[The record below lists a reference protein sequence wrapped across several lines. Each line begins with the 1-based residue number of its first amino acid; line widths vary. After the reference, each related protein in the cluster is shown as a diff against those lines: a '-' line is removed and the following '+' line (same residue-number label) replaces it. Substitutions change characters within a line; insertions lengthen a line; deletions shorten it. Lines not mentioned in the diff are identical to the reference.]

1 MKSTED
7 FDTHFVICV
16 VGGDLSNELDVR
28 LSGKVDATKNETF
41 GDNDFMVYYSS
52 GRIQNPKV
60 ANNFSTQCFI
70 SCFVVS
76 LYIIQLSTYVINL
89 NNLSRFKIL
98 FSKGVIECKACD
110 GAAKPIVKVTIGGED
125 ITGMQVLDKHIIV
138 IAARKRSLGQ
148 GNVFTRVC
156 HSIHRGKGVGFPA
169 CVTVHITSIQGGW
182 LPIAS

>member
-7 FDTHFVICV
+7 FDTPFVICV
-16 VGGDLSNELDVR
+16 VGGDLSNQLDVR

-76 LYIIQLSTYVINL
+76 LYIIQLNTYFIKL

-98 FSKGVIECKACD
+98 FSPLLKGRNRV
-110 GAAKPIVKVTIGGED
+110 
-125 ITGMQVLDKHIIV
+125 Q
-138 IAARKRSLGQ
+138 SL
-148 GNVFTRVC
+148 
-156 HSIHRGKGVGFPA
+156 
-169 CVTVHITSIQGGW
+169 
-182 LPIAS
+182 